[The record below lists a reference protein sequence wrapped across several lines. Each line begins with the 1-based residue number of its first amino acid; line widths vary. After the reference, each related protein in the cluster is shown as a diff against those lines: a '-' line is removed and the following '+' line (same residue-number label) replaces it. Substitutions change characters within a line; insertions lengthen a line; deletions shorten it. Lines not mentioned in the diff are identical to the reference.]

1 MMPTTKKL
9 QTPAGEMAYW
19 DNGKDAPAV
28 LFIHGNSASKEAF
41 IHQFESPV
49 LQKYR
54 LVAIDLPGHGESDD
68 VVDLDKICSTPTF
81 AQIIASVIPALGLK
95 NVTLVGWSLGGH
107 IAIEIAGQGTEL
119 TGLVLTGT
127 PPCGPGLEDMANA
140 FIPSPHMALTGKPE
154 FSDEE
159 ALTYARAVYNAED
172 VPANLLQGVK
182 RAQGAVRATLLANFA
197 DPSSGHGQKHVVATT
212 SVPIAVL
219 QGSDDAFMSLD
230 YFEKLKWNSLWKN
243 KVIPINNTGH
253 APFWEKPDAYNA
265 HLEEFLKAI
274 N

>member
-1 MMPTTKKL
+1 MMPPTRKL

-19 DNGKDAPAV
+19 DNRKDAPVV

-41 IHQFESPV
+41 IYQFESPL

-68 VVDLDKICSTPTF
+68 VTDLETICSTPTF
-81 AQIIASVIPALGLK
+81 AQIIASIIPALGLK

-127 PPCGPGLEDMANA
+127 PPCGPGLEDMADA

-154 FSDEE
+154 FSNEE
-159 ALTYARAVYNAED
+159 ALTYARAVYNVVD

-182 RAQGAVRATLLANFA
+182 RAQGTVRGTLLAKFA
-197 DPSSGHGQKHVVATT
+197 DPSSGHGQKQVVATT
-212 SVPIAVL
+212 TVPIAVL
-219 QGSDDAFMSLD
+219 QGADDAFMSLD

-243 KVIPINNTGH
+243 KVIPIDKAGH
-253 APFWEKPDAYNA
+253 APFREKPDEYNT
-265 HLEEFLKAI
+265 HLAEFLKAI